1 MTEAQSPFS
10 GGGGYQAPVDPNR
23 TPPKEIIEL
32 MAILNKRAIETF
44 IIDPDVSKIEVTF
57 TPASGTVTIKT
68 GESLLSFPYR
78 KIV

>member
-1 MTEAQSPFS
+1 MTDPVF
-10 GGGGYQAPVDPNR
+10 GGGGPGVASQASSQGIAD
-23 TPPKEIIEL
+23 I

-44 IIDPDVSKIEVTF
+44 LIDPDVSKIEVTF